1 MSQAVVKDFQSK
13 YGLTNRQLALL
24 CGCSLAT
31 IQKWRSG
38 SVPVPGITQRL
49 LTLIDVLFGG
59 SEGLCDFAERF
70 AEVGESVSG
79 EKKILKDFSGLA
91 LQVVRDREFSRAAD
105 ALEQKFQ
112 TYFESLPDML
122 VLVRP
127 DGTIAGVNRKFEEQL
142 VCRREEVTGL
152 SFDGFCSVD
161 SLKTVRLAIE
171 RALGG
176 ARAVFNLTLQRGDG
190 SAVEVEAS
198 FSAVRQADE
207 VLVIGALRS
216 LRAVT
221 EGRDRAERRLRY
233 DRLLSDLIGAL
244 STTSSADPDMGI
256 KKILGKVGDA
266 AGTGRA
272 FFFQLSDDG
281 QSIDQTVEWCAAG
294 ASFGGIELMRPTR
307 LSIPWLLGKL
317 REQDLVAVE
326 TVSAMEPEASVEQ
339 QLLTELG
346 VQSALFVLIA
356 DRGNPAGIVGL
367 ADMQSGRQWH
377 QDDFEMLHAVS
388 DSIWAVMAGSQLAC
402 EPEFSHREFEAALQ
416 EAGIGFW
423 QWDIP
428 SGHTTY
434 NGTWCAMLGYS
445 PEEIES
451 RVEFWKK
458 RIHPDDF
465 QQAIE
470 QLDRYLRDSSSDY
483 RSEFRIRHKDGHWI
497 WVQSRGRITA
507 HDTQGSPVRMTG
519 THLDITRQKDSE
531 LRIQAAKERT
541 EQSNL
546 VKSEFLS
553 DLSHNLRT
561 PMSSIIGT
569 GQVLKQELQSAAF
582 RDMADIILNSSADM
596 MKLIDAILDIPGL
609 KGTGASVD
617 SDKTIGH
624 DDRISAG
631 PAVLIAEDNPANREV
646 FNLMLQRLG
655 CRTET
660 ASNGLEAVEAAD
672 RKSFDFIFMDIEM
685 PVMNGLDAVREIRRK
700 EIAEGRRAAIIC
712 AATAYARPGDREKY
726 ISAGMDEYLPKPIGM
741 DSLAGILE
749 KHTPK
754 GSGSSSSGR

>member
-1 MSQAVVKDFQSK
+1 MVKAFQTK
-13 YGLTNRQLALL
+13 YGLTNRQIALL
-24 CGCSLAT
+24 YGCSLAT

-49 LTLIDVLFGG
+49 FALMDAIFDGNG
-59 SEGLCDFAERF
+59 DGLGDFAERF
-70 AEVGESVSG
+70 AGADEINSDPSLIVS
-79 EKKILKDFSGLA
+79 DFSDQA
-91 LQVVRDREFSRAAD
+91 VKIIRDREFSRAVA
-105 ALEQKFQ
+105 AQEQEYQ
-112 TYFESLPDML
+112 TYFEFLPDML
-122 VLVRP
+122 ILLKS

-541 EQSNL
+541 EKSNL
-546 VKSEFLS
+546 VKGEFLS
-553 DLSHNLRT
+553 DLSRNLRT

-569 GQVLKQELQSAAF
+569 GQMLKQELQGAAL
-582 RDMADIILNSSADM
+582 RDMADLILQSSDDM

-609 KGTGASVD
+609 RGAASEQE
-617 SDKTIGH
+617 SDGVIARQSGN
-624 DDRISAG
+624 SSG
-631 PAVLIAEDNPANREV
+631 PTALIAEDNPANREV
-646 FNLMLQRLG
+646 LNLMLKRLG
-655 CRTET
+655 CQMET
-660 ASNGLEAVEAAD
+660 ACNGLEAVEAVNREA
-672 RKSFDFIFMDIEM
+672 FDFIFMDIEM
-685 PVMNGLDAVREIRRK
+685 PVMNGIDAVREIRRK
-700 EIAEGRRAAIIC
+700 EIAEGRRPAIIC

-726 ISAGMDEYLPKPIGM
+726 LAAGMNEYLPKPI
-741 DSLAGILE
+741 SLDALSGILE
-749 KHTPK
+749 KYAPK
-754 GSGSSSSGR
+754 DSGSSRSGR

>member
-1 MSQAVVKDFQSK
+1 MNQAVVKEFQSK
-13 YGLTNRQLALL
+13 YGMTNRQLALL

-49 LTLIDVLFGG
+49 LALMDALFGG
-59 SEGLCDFAERF
+59 NGTGPCDFAERF
-70 AEVGESVSG
+70 AEVGEAG
-79 EKKILKDFSGLA
+79 GDEDAIIKDFSGLA

-122 VLVRP
+122 VLVKP
-127 DGTIAGVNRKFEEQL
+127 DGMIAGVNRKFEEQL
-142 VCRREEVTGL
+142 GRRREEVTGL

-171 RALGG
+171 RAMGG
-176 ARAVFNLTLQRGDG
+176 TRAVFNLTLKHSDG

-207 VLVIGALRS
+207 VLLIGVLRS

-244 STTSSADPDMGI
+244 SATSSVGPDMGI

-272 FFFQLSDDG
+272 FFFQLGDDG
-281 QSIDQTVEWCAAG
+281 LSIDQTIDWCAAG
-294 ASFGGIELMRPTR
+294 VSSGGIELMRRTR
-307 LSIPWLLGKL
+307 LSIPWLMGKL
-317 REQDLVAVE
+317 REQHVVAVE

-346 VQSALFVLIA
+346 VQSALFVLVA

-367 ADMQSGRQWH
+367 ADMQGGRQWH

-388 DSIWAVMAGSQLAC
+388 DSIWAVMAGSHLAC

-428 SGHTTY
+428 SGRTTY

-451 RVEFWKK
+451 RIEFWKK

-470 QLDRYLRDSSSDY
+470 QLDRFLRDSSSDY
-483 RSEFRIRHKDGHWI
+483 RSEFRIHHRDGHWI

-519 THLDITRQKDSE
+519 THLDITRQKESE

-582 RDMADIILNSSADM
+582 RDMADIILNSSTDM

-609 KGTGASVD
+609 RGSAPEQE
-617 SDKTIGH
+617 SDGVITRESG
-624 DDRISAG
+624 ISSG
-631 PAVLIAEDNPANREV
+631 PSALIAEDNPANREV

-700 EIAEGRRAAIIC
+700 EMAEGRRAAIIC

-726 ISAGMDEYLPKPIGM
+726 LAAGMNEYLSKPISM
-741 DSLAGILE
+741 DALAGVLE
-749 KHTPK
+749 KYAQ
-754 GSGSSSSGR
+754 

>member
-79 EKKILKDFSGLA
+79 EKQILKDFSGMA
-91 LQVVRDREFSRAAD
+91 LQVVSDREFFRASG

-142 VCRREEVTGL
+142 GRRREEVTG
-152 SFDGFCSVD
+152 SSCDGLCSVD

-171 RALGG
+171 RALRGTC
-176 ARAVFNLTLQRGDG
+176 AVFNLTLQHCDG
-190 SAVEVEAS
+190 HAVEVEAS
-198 FSAVRQADE
+198 FSSVRQADE
-207 VLVIGALRS
+207 VLVIGVLRS
-216 LRAVT
+216 LRAAT

-233 DRLLSDLIGAL
+233 DRLLSDLNGTL
-244 STTSSADPDMGI
+244 SDESSTGPDTGI
-256 KKILGKVGDA
+256 KKILGRVGTA
-266 AGTGRA
+266 TGTGRA
-272 FFFQLSDDG
+272 FFLQLSDDG

-326 TVSAMEPEASVEQ
+326 NVSEMVPDASTEQ

-346 VQSALFVLIA
+346 VQSALFVLVA

-367 ADMQSGRQWH
+367 ADMQGGRQWH

-388 DSIWAVMAGSQLAC
+388 DRIWAVMAGSHLVR

-428 SGHTTY
+428 SGRTTY
-434 NGTWCAMLGYS
+434 NGTWCTMLGYS
-445 PEEIES
+445 PEEIDS
-451 RVEFWKK
+451 RIEFWKK

-470 QLDRYLRDSSSDY
+470 QIDRYLRDSSSDY
-483 RSEFRIRHKDGHWI
+483 RSEFRIRHRDGHWI
-497 WVQSRGRITA
+497 WVQSRGRITT
-507 HDTQGSPVRMTG
+507 HDAQGNPMRMTG
-519 THLDITRQKDSE
+519 IHLDITGQKESE
-531 LRIQAAKERT
+531 LHIQAAKERT
-541 EQSNL
+541 EKSNL
-546 VKSEFLS
+546 VKSAFLS

-561 PMSSIIGT
+561 PMSSIIGM
-569 GQVLKQELQSAAF
+569 GQVLKQELQSATF
-582 RDMADIILNSSADM
+582 RDMTDIILHSSADM

-609 KGTGASVD
+609 KSTSAEID
-617 SDKTIGH
+617 SAKAVVC
-624 DDRISAG
+624 DDGDPIG
-631 PAVLIAEDNPANREV
+631 PAVLIAEDNSANREV
-646 FNLMLQRLG
+646 LSLMLQRLG

-660 ASNGLEAVEAAD
+660 ASNGLEAVEAAG
-672 RKSFDFIFMDIEM
+672 RKAFDFIFMDIEM

-700 EIAEGRRAAIIC
+700 EAADGCRPAIIS

-726 ISAGMDEYLPKPIGM
+726 LAAGMDEYLPKPISL
-741 DSLAGILE
+741 DSLSGILE
-749 KHTPK
+749 KHAPK
-754 GSGSSSSGR
+754 EN